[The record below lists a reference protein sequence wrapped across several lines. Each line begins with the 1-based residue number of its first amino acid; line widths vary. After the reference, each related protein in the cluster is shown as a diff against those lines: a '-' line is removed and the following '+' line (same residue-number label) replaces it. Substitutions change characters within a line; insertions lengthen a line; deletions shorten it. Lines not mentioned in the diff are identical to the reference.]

1 MADEIKTGTILMEEG
16 AVLPDS
22 LQFESE
28 PFSSGWMLVKDV
40 DGNGLAQRIREAGWT
55 FFYMAGEIKASGF
68 GLDASRAT
76 RRAIKRALEK
86 LRSEKFNCL
95 EVRQLALR
103 RFLGLACV
111 SVSAYSRHIRKAP
124 GPRILRNGAEAE
136 RADV

>member
-16 AVLPDS
+16 TRLPGS
-22 LQFESE
+22 LRLESE
-28 PFSSGWMLVKDV
+28 PFSNGWRLVKDV
-40 DGNGLAQRIREAGWT
+40 DGNGLARRIHKSGWT
-55 FFYMAGEIKASGF
+55 FFYMAGEIKASSF
-68 GLDASRAT
+68 GLDVKRTT

-86 LRSEKFNCL
+86 LKSEKFNCL

-103 RFLGLACV
+103 HFLGVACV

-124 GPRILRNGAEAE
+124 GPRILRHGTEVE